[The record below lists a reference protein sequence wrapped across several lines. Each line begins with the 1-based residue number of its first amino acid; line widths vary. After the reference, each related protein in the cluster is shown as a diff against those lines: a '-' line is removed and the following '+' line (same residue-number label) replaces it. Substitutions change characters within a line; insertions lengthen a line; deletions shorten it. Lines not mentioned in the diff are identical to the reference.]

1 MNSISRQF
9 EALKGYHLTADGEFI
24 VGEDVPEISVRRF
37 TKTIPLYVPLAWLFY
52 TEKGRVSTYFE
63 KLKPNWLRRIASYLV
78 QEEEEYHEDMR
89 KESDLTEDDLRLS
102 LINLLEMFYASLIK
116 KTPKVI
122 LPILLYEV
130 YQLFCYVQENLELD
144 DSDLLSLAM
153 FVSNSFLQT
162 LEDSPVQLFNRQAN
176 YESFIEKYEALF
188 LSESEV
194 TETLFKDYLEREKV
208 VAFFQDKESIETYLA
223 EEEVTP
229 VLNFSNDTTAHRVLE
244 ESYEFSI
251 LYKGEQVEKKHVLTV
266 FDNLVCSSR
275 VPYIMCI
282 DDTRRRLSK
291 LYTGMEKERTLK
303 YEATILERKRGF
315 KPYTIELTLWLGA
328 GEMETSKYNSFFRA
342 VIDFNQGKM
351 RIKILKSS
359 TANYMSR
366 LNNIVFGKDIT
377 IGERIL
383 TSFSADFEVRP
394 PPNSRF
400 SLKEFVLI
408 DTLYN
413 PLFKYSFY
421 TSDRSMPVSKRKI
434 LKFKYTPYMNRE
446 FCDFEGDAI
455 TEPLSWSLSEK
466 YKEVEEGVET
476 KLRVYISKVKN
487 DEVLKAF
494 VDEFTFMIEC
504 YHFATLYGD
513 IQSEVELPESLVG
526 ISVIND
532 SYLKLFLTDVW
543 GREREWRRLREKTGV
558 VTREK
563 KIIDTSSGTQH
574 RYLVTNYGQVFG
586 SNFSRFCPGKR
597 VPYVYTKTIAEAEAK
612 KNEKLFGSYI
622 APMPFPPQ
630 SPLFWV
636 VSDNAK
642 YPYPTVIENLDPET
656 RANYPFVP
664 SCTINSDR
672 GHLYKTLYSDEE
684 DEGVSKTT
692 VYVHK
697 KEKFLRPGVSGEM
710 ELKFAEILGTGP
722 LIRFGT
728 SKYPSQSSLLSC
740 MLYIEKDEKFM
751 GDFITSGT
759 ESALAFHQLKREA
772 YILERRKKL
781 RFSYETVAQELY
793 GYTPEQAEEAFRTGH
808 LDAQLF
814 YRIFEELY
822 DVNIFVFSNKATKVT
837 ATSRVGRVPQLEIP
851 RYSVFHCR
859 ERRLNR
865 PTVIL
870 LRNYGPLVLSG
881 LRNSPHYEL
890 VQEAGEFFFGDKVT
904 KTCYDLLESVHNVAV
919 WMPSPSGEIKAY
931 RGLSFQHSFALRFR
945 RFAVSQIIDTAG
957 YLRVINFK
965 YENIYMSVFVLPAQ
979 PLEGVPNITEYTR
992 CDGKL
997 ALTAFAKLGK
1007 PTSVA
1012 VTKNKVSGFW
1022 FSYKGVPEGLFVP
1035 IKLQAMKGYKEGA
1048 PDPFGEL
1055 EAGNSTVRNIE
1066 KAKREANFMKELLIW
1081 LWILYKKR
1089 EVEVTKVQEESDS
1102 DEDSDFEEVI
1112 VRRTIMRKV
1121 KFVKKV
1127 DQTSLINS
1135 FLEYIVLTVDDRK
1148 YDFTK
1153 LAEILPEVEFSGA
1166 LEYIGDSTNF
1176 VENGKIVCYNE
1187 DLYKKIVYFVKDY
1200 ARSTEGLVQET
1211 PPRIRGYYTRDIF
1224 ESNENAKLFLDQ
1236 KELKL
1241 FVSEIDE
1248 ISRMSLEVKT
1258 IVKNNLCYNKFP
1270 YIVRTDEG
1278 HFIVQNVRGGS
1289 DADKRALT
1297 NAYTWYK
1304 NRINTGYDVNLLE
1317 YAENREEIKGMLV
1330 AKYAL
1335 LISGTIGV
1343 IHNPF
1348 TDLPNFDI
1356 EQHKEKIPYLRILV
1370 YGNLNDIEHSANLW
1384 AALLPI

>member
-1 MNSISRQF
+1 MNSIERQF
-9 EALKGYHLTADGEFI
+9 EALKGYHLGADDELI
-24 VGEDVPEISVRRF
+24 VGNDVPEISERRF
-37 TKTIPLYVPLAWLFY
+37 TKTVPLYIPLAWLFY

-78 QEEEEYHEDMR
+78 QEGEEYRETMTQ
-89 KESDLTEDDLRLS
+89 ESELTEEDLRISLS
-102 LINLLEMFYASLIK
+102 NLLELFYSSLSK
-116 KTPKVI
+116 KTPTVI
-122 LPILLYEV
+122 LPVLLYEV
-130 YQLFCYVQENLELD
+130 YQLFCYVQNNLELD
-144 DSDLLSLAM
+144 DNDLFSLAM
-153 FVSNSFLQT
+153 FVSNSFIQT
-162 LEDSPVQLFNRQAN
+162 LEDSPVQLFSRQVN
-176 YESFIEKYEALF
+176 YESFIAKYEALF
-188 LSESEV
+188 LSNSEV
-194 TETLFKDYLEREKV
+194 TGILFNDYLEREKV
-208 VAFFQDKESIETYLA
+208 VAFLQDKDSIDEYLKD
-223 EEEVTP
+223 EEETP
-229 VLNFSNDTTAHRVLE
+229 VLSFSNDTTPHRVLE
-244 ESYEFSI
+244 ESYEFSF
-251 LYKGEQVEKKHVLTV
+251 LYKGSQVEKKHVLTV

-275 VPYIMCI
+275 IPYIMCI
-282 DDTRRRLSK
+282 DDNRRRLSK

-342 VIDFNQGKM
+342 IIDFTQGKM

-366 LNNIVFGKDIT
+366 LNSIVFGTDIT
-377 IGERIL
+377 LGDRIL

-394 PPNSRF
+394 PHNSRF

-446 FCDFEGDAI
+446 FCDFEGDVM

-494 VDEFTFMIEC
+494 MNEFTFMIEC

-513 IQSEVELPESLVG
+513 IQSEITLPESLVG
-526 ISVIND
+526 ISVID
-532 SYLKLFLTDVW
+532 ESYSNLFLADIW

-558 VTREK
+558 IAREK

-574 RYLVTNYGQVFG
+574 RHLVTNYGQVFG

-597 VPYVYTKTIAEAEAK
+597 VPYVYTKAVAETEARNK
-612 KNEKLFGSYI
+612 EKLFGSYI

-636 VSDNAK
+636 VSDNLK

-656 RANYPFVP
+656 SANYPFVP
-664 SCTINSDR
+664 CCTPNSDR
-672 GHLYKTLYSDEE
+672 GHLYKTLYADEE
-684 DEGVSKTT
+684 DEGVLKTT

-740 MLYIEKDEKFM
+740 MLYVEKDEKFM
-751 GDFITSGT
+751 EDFVTSGT
-759 ESALAFHQLKREA
+759 ESSLGIHQLKREA
-772 YILERRKKL
+772 YITERRKKI

-793 GYTPEQAEEAFRTGH
+793 GYSPKQAEEVFRTGH

-814 YRIFEELY
+814 FRIFEEMY
-822 DVNIFVFSNKATKVT
+822 DVNIFVFSNKATKTT

-851 RYSVFHCR
+851 RHSVFHCR

-865 PTVIL
+865 PTIIL
-870 LRNYGPLVLSG
+870 LRNYGPLVLSN
-881 LRNSPHYEL
+881 LRNGPHYEL
-890 VQEAGEFFFGDKVT
+890 IQEDGEFFFGDKVT
-904 KTCYDLLESVHNVAV
+904 KICYDLLESVHNVAV
-919 WMPSPSGEIKAY
+919 WMPSPSGEIRAY

-965 YENIYMSVFVLPAQ
+965 YENSYMSIFVLPAQ
-979 PLEGVPNITEYTR
+979 PLDGVPNIKEYTR
-992 CDGKL
+992 CVGKS

-1012 VTKNKVSGFW
+1012 ITKNKVSGFW
-1022 FSYKGVPEGLFVP
+1022 FSYKGIPEGLFVP
-1035 IKLQAMKGYKEGA
+1035 IKIQAGKSEYKEGS

-1066 KAKREANFMKELLIW
+1066 NAKREANFMKELLIW

-1089 EVEVTKVQEESDS
+1089 EEVTKVYEKSEEDSDS
-1102 DEDSDFEEVI
+1102 DEEF
-1112 VRRTIMRKV
+1112 VRKTIIKKV
-1121 KFVKKV
+1121 KSAERIDKLV
-1127 DQTSLINS
+1127 LINS
-1135 FLEYIVLTVDDRK
+1135 FLEYIVLKADNRK
-1148 YDFTK
+1148 YSFAK
-1153 LAEILPEVEFSGA
+1153 LPEILPEADFAEA
-1166 LEYIGDSTNF
+1166 LEYIEDATNF
-1176 VENGKIVCYNE
+1176 VENRKVVCYNE

-1211 PPRIRGYYTRDIF
+1211 PTRIRNYYTRDVF
-1224 ESNENAKLFLDQ
+1224 LQNENAKLFLDQ

-1258 IVKNNLCYNKFP
+1258 VVKNNLCYNKFP
-1270 YIVRTDEG
+1270 YIVRTEEG

-1317 YAENREEIKGMLV
+1317 YAENREEIKDMLV
-1330 AKYAL
+1330 AKYGL

-1343 IHNPF
+1343 IHSPF
-1348 TDLPNFDI
+1348 TDLVDFDI
-1356 EQHKEKIPYLRILV
+1356 EEHKKEEIPYLRILV